1 MRPLF
6 LRFNPLTAGSWR
18 FEKVPPKTVL
28 LNGLILLTVFVV
40 LSVCR
45 IEYLNAIG
53 GHVLPRHEQV
63 PGRPGNWEIAELN
76 VVLARLDDQFFERRE
91 IAVGVDASE
100 NGATEPLDAKYGPPY
115 SAAEQRS
122 IASVTRQ
129 HEVLTKLHWSLKNL
143 GWPQYF
149 IAPAALLL
157 AAICGFGW
165 KGMLTK
171 VLASVCGGLCCMA
184 FFLVLVR
191 GYWQSL

>member
-6 LRFNPLTAGSWR
+6 LRFNSLAAGRWR
-18 FEKVPPKTVL
+18 FQKVRAKKVMVICLISLTVL
-28 LNGLILLTVFVV
+28 VV

-53 GHVLPRHEQV
+53 GHVLPRQESAAGQFV
-63 PGRPGNWEIAELN
+63 NWEIAELS

-91 IAVGVDASE
+91 IAVGVDATE
-100 NGATEPLDAKYGPPY
+100 ATAPKHGPPY
-115 SAAEQRS
+115 SASEQRS

-129 HEVLTKLHWSLKNL
+129 HEVITKLHWSLRNL

-149 IAPAALLL
+149 LAPTALLL
-157 AAICGFGW
+157 AAICGLGW
-165 KGMLTK
+165 KGIGTK
-171 VLASVCGGLCCMA
+171 VFASVCGSLCWMA

-191 GYWQSL
+191 GYWQAL